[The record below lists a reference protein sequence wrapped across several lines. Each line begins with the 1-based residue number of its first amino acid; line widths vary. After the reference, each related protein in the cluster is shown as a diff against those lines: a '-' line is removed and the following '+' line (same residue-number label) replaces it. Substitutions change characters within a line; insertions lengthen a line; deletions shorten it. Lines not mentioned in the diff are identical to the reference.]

1 MWCGIYPTLVF
12 NSRSKLKMIF
22 LPMRTLSWASR
33 LPTVSRRTSV
43 MLCRPSVVPGT
54 SVIGAIL
61 CRRCA
66 DCARPNVWLLRQPYT
81 SRLQSSVSNNSWC
94 LFSNRLLVQNSR
106 RYVANRPMLDAAVK
120 TQRVSLHGREMKRL
134 LSLAKREKW
143 NLTSAIFLLLISSA
157 ITMSVPFALGK
168 VIDLIYTSDVVKMKE
183 NLLKLS
189 LVLFGVFLV
198 GGLCNF
204 GRVYLMNV
212 SGHRITRDLREKVF
226 RSIMKQ
232 DIAFFDSNKTGELI
246 NRLSADS
253 ALVSQCVTM
262 NISDGLRS
270 TVMACAG
277 VSMMFYMSTELALVG
292 LGIVPPVAAIAIV
305 YGRFVRKITK
315 SVQGALAESTQVA
328 EERISNIRTVK
339 AFSQERKEI
348 QAYSEKMDKV
358 LNLSIKESLARGGFF
373 GMTGFSGNVIIL
385 TVLYYGVSM
394 VAKQEFTVGNLSA
407 FLWYAAYV
415 GVSLGGLSSFY
426 AEMNKGLG
434 ASTRLWEL
442 IDHVPGIQDTGGL
455 IPSEP
460 LRGDIKFKNI
470 TFSYPNRPESTIL
483 NGFNLNV
490 DSGSI
495 IAVVGHSGSGKSTLF
510 SLLIRLYDPSS
521 GIVLID
527 GMPLQS
533 FNLSWLRS
541 HIGVV
546 SQEPVL
552 FSGTIRENIAYGVDD
567 PSSLSNEDIEMA
579 AAEANAYD
587 FITRDFPE
595 GFETRVGERGIMLSG
610 GQKQRVAIARALV
623 KNPRILLLDEATS
636 ALDAESEHLVQE
648 ALERIMKGRT
658 VLTIAHRLSTIKNA
672 DQIAVLK
679 DGTVAQVGT
688 YDELMRDESGAFKK
702 LVQHQTFQAT
712 SPILKDVEMLKVL

>member
-1 MWCGIYPTLVF
+1 MKCGIFPSIVF

-22 LPMRTLSWASR
+22 LPIRTMSWASR
-33 LPTVSRRTSV
+33 QPGRPINSRTPVLS
-43 MLCRPSVVPGT
+43 GI
-54 SVIGAIL
+54 IGAIL
-61 CRRCA
+61 CRQCQH
-66 DCARPNVWLLRQPYT
+66 CARPNLFLLQQNT
-81 SRLQSSVSNNSWC
+81 SRLHGSVANSC
-94 LFSNRLLVQNSR
+94 YLFSNRLLVHPR
-106 RYVANRPMLDAAVK
+106 RYVSSRTVLDAAAK
-120 TQRVSLHGREMKRL
+120 PQKISLAGREMKRL

-143 NLTSAIFLLLISSA
+143 NLTSGIFLLLISSA

-168 VIDLIYTSDVVKMKE
+168 VIDLIYTTDVVKMKE

-189 LVLFGVFLV
+189 ILLFGVFLV
-198 GGLCNF
+198 GALCNF

-246 NRLSADS
+246 NRLSADT

-292 LGIVPPVAAIAIV
+292 LGIVPPVAALAIV
-305 YGRFVRKITK
+305 YGRFVRNITK
-315 SVQGALAESTQVA
+315 SVQEALAESTQVA

-339 AFSQERKEI
+339 AFSQEKKEI

-358 LNLSIKESLARGGFF
+358 LNLSIRESLARGGFF

-442 IDHVPGIQDTGGL
+442 IDQVPGIQDSGGI

-470 TFSYPNRPESTIL
+470 TFSYPNRPESRIL
-483 NGFNLNV
+483 NDFNLNV

-521 GIVLID
+521 GVVLVD

-552 FSGTIRENIAYGVDD
+552 FSGTIRENIAYGADD
-567 PSSLSNEDIEMA
+567 PSSLSMEDIELA

-587 FITRDFPE
+587 FITKDFPE

-658 VLTIAHRLSTIKNA
+658 VLTIAHRLFTIKNA

-679 DGTVAQVGT
+679 DGSVAQVGT

-702 LVQHQTFQAT
+702 LVQHQTFQQLPTPA
-712 SPILKDVEMLKVL
+712 SPTAMPIEMI